1 MLSEV
6 FGIFSGGGVG
16 IISVVLTLFRGFE
29 RYLEG
34 GGGDIFRVINFY
46 FHVHSNIEAF

>member
-6 FGIFSGGGVG
+6 FGLFSGWVG
-16 IISVVLTLFRGFE
+16 IISVVLSLFRGFE
-29 RYLEG
+29 RFLG

-46 FHVHSNIEAF
+46 FHVHSKIEAF

>member
-6 FGIFSGGGVG
+6 FGIFSGRVG
-16 IISVVLTLFRGFE
+16 IISVVLSLFRGFE
-29 RYLEG
+29 RFL

-46 FHVHSNIEAF
+46 FHVHGKIEAF